1 MRRITVLLVAATLG
15 VAVGSVLPLPGRP
28 KVATPLAKGARISAP
43 AKPATRAPDSR
54 VRPQAGGAR
63 RSAEIDTTG
72 PGRSFEQF
80 NTHAFIEANG
90 VLETFAQR
98 G

>member
-1 MRRITVLLVAATLG
+1 VLLVAATVG
-15 VAVGSVLPLPGRP
+15 VAVGSVLPLPGRL

-63 RSAEIDTTG
+63 RGAEIDTTN
-72 PGRSFEQF
+72 PGCGFEQF
-80 NTHAFIEANG
+80 NTHAFDEANG
-90 VLETFAQR
+90 VLGTFAQR